1 MQIEKLKID
10 YFRCFEHYEIDFAR
24 RATVL
29 FGKNGAGKTSLITAI
44 HKALSFVFAKDT
56 KNKEDLTLS
65 AGNSMLRVEG
75 FDRKTDFMKKPE
87 TGNAYPYISIN
98 AIGVHEG
105 RTLEW
110 TMEAPTST
118 FRLAKSSYKEAFTQ
132 FIRQTQ
138 DTWELPVLAYY
149 SDGFPHVET
158 KSKVDKSITS
168 LRNFGY
174 YQWNLEGA
182 CSKIWTERL
191 ERTIKQW
198 ERLSRQKEKHEEEQ
212 STDSAGYKKVM
223 KELRDSHVEIES
235 ITGSLRQFTKG
246 DPFMEVKEL
255 TLDPYDDKLIV
266 VTTQGREFHF
276 RTLPAGYKRLLYMV
290 LDLAYRS
297 FVLNKKVDS
306 QGIVMIDEMDLHLH
320 PELEKEVLNRFL
332 ATFPNIQF
340 IVSTHSPMVLTNLKT
355 YGSDCQI
362 LRMETGDSQ
371 PTVLGDIYGIDYNS
385 GVEEVMGVEARD
397 VEIDNLLGTLAFMEK
412 RQMMQQATNVRALL
426 LKKLGGDE
434 AHLDRLLERRRKE
447 MGDEIHR

>member
-1 MQIEKLKID
+1 MQIDKLKID
-10 YFRCFEHYEIDFAR
+10 YFRCFEHYEIDFAQ

-56 KNKEDLTLS
+56 KDRDDLTLS

-75 FDRKTDFMKKPE
+75 FDRKTDFMKDPD
-87 TGNAYPYISIN
+87 TGNAYPYISIK
-98 AIGVHEG
+98 AMGVHEG
-105 RTLEW
+105 MTLEW
-110 TMEAPTST
+110 AMETPTST
-118 FRLAKSSYKEAFTQ
+118 FRLTKSSYKAAFMQ
-132 FIRQTQ
+132 FINQTKE
-138 DTWELPVLAYY
+138 TWVLPVLAYY

-158 KSKVDKSITS
+158 KSKVDRSITS

-174 YQWNLEGA
+174 YQWNLESA

-198 ERLSRQKEKHEEEQ
+198 ERLSRQKEKHEEEH
-212 STDSAGYKKVM
+212 STDSTGYQKILN
-223 KELRDSHVEIES
+223 ELRDSHTEIES
-235 ITGSLRQFTKG
+235 ITGALRRFTQG

-255 TLDPYDDKLIV
+255 TLDSYDDKLIV

-297 FVLNKKVDS
+297 FVLNKEVDS
-306 QGIVMIDEMDLHLH
+306 QGIVMIDEIDLHLH

-332 ATFPNIQF
+332 GTFPRIQF

-355 YGSDCQI
+355 YRNDCQI
-362 LRMETGDSQ
+362 LRMEAGDSR
-371 PTVLGDIYGIDYNS
+371 PTVVDDIYGIDYNS
-385 GVEEVMGVEARD
+385 SVEDVMGVEARD

-412 RQMMQQATNVRALL
+412 RQMTNQAANVRALL
-426 LKKLGGDE
+426 LKKLGDDDT
-434 AHLDRLLERRRKE
+434 HLYKLLERKKKE
-447 MGDEIHR
+447 MGNEIHR